1 MPNAEEWFAK
11 AEAYRCKIE
20 AIDAK
25 HPGLLQRAEDAEFL
39 YKKLDSLAAEMEN
52 STVSQESL
60 ELLAKAKTA
69 AMDEYDELRPVAN
82 ARRSLYRRETNAL
95 REWSRHAKAFATP

>member
-1 MPNAEEWFAK
+1 MPNAFAR

-25 HPGLLQRAEDAEFL
+25 HPNLLQREEDAKFL
-39 YKKLDSLAAEMEN
+39 YESLDSLVSEMEN

-60 ELLAKAKTA
+60 ELLATAKAA
-69 AMDEYDELRPVAN
+69 AMKEYDELRPVAN

-95 REWSRHAKAFATP
+95 REWSRHAKARITP

>member
-25 HPGLLQRAEDAEFL
+25 HPNLLQRAEDAKFL
-39 YKKLDSLAAEMEN
+39 YEGLDNLAAEMEN

-60 ELLAKAKTA
+60 ELLAKAKAA
-69 AMDEYDELRPVAN
+69 AMKEYDEIQPVAN

-95 REWSRHAKAFATP
+95 REWSRHDQTYTTP

>member
-11 AEAYRCKIE
+11 AEAYRCEIE
-20 AIDAK
+20 VIDAE
-25 HPGLLQRAEDAEFL
+25 HPNLLQRAEDVKFL
-39 YKKLDSLAAEMEN
+39 YERLDSLVAEMEN

-60 ELLAKAKTA
+60 ELLAKAKAA
-69 AMDEYDELRPVAN
+69 AMNEYDELRPVAN

-95 REWSRHAKAFATP
+95 REWSRHAKALLTP

>member
-11 AEAYRCKIE
+11 AEAYRCEIE

-25 HPGLLQRAEDAEFL
+25 HPNLLQREEDAKFL
-39 YKKLDSLAAEMEN
+39 YEGLDSLAAEMEN

-60 ELLAKAKTA
+60 ELLAKAKAA
-69 AMDEYDELRPVAN
+69 AMKEYDELRPVAN

-95 REWSRHAKAFATP
+95 REWRQYAEAHPTP